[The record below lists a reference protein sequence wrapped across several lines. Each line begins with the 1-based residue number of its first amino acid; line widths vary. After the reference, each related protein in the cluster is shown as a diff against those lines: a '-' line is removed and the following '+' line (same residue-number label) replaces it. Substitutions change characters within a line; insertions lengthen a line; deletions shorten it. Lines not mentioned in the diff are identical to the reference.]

1 MKSGLICC
9 LMLCILLV
17 GCEGKKV
24 KGIKN
29 MVDSWMGREILFPN
43 SVSCMA
49 LKESNLGLIER
60 RTDYTIV
67 SYIDSSGC
75 TVCKMQLRKWMEV
88 INCFDSLNTNVK
100 FLFYLHPKEP
110 KEITYLLKRDG
121 FEYPV
126 FVDRLDS
133 FNILNHF
140 STDVNFCTFLLDK
153 TNRVI
158 AIGNP
163 LYSKKVKDLYK
174 GIVLKRKEVTVSGI
188 LQTETTLPKSSIDM
202 GSFSSEKSQS
212 CIFTL
217 YNIGK
222 NMLVIDDAVT
232 SCGCTSVEYS
242 KEPVSP
248 GKSLDIIVTYK
259 ADHPEHFNKTITV
272 YCNSSV
278 SPLRL
283 KIMGN
288 AK

>member
-75 TVCKMQLRKWMEV
+75 TACKMQLRKWMEV

-140 STDVNFCTFLLDK
+140 STDINFCTFLLDK
-153 TNRVI
+153 TN
-158 AIGNP
+158 
-163 LYSKKVKDLYK
+163 
-174 GIVLKRKEVTVSGI
+174 I
-188 LQTETTLPKSSIDM
+188 L
-202 GSFSSEKSQS
+202 
-212 CIFTL
+212 
-217 YNIGK
+217 
-222 NMLVIDDAVT
+222 V
-232 SCGCTSVEYS
+232 
-242 KEPVSP
+242 
-248 GKSLDIIVTYK
+248 
-259 ADHPEHFNKTITV
+259 
-272 YCNSSV
+272 
-278 SPLRL
+278 
-283 KIMGN
+283 
-288 AK
+288 